1 MADLTISNDR
11 KLKDHPNL
19 CADLVNL
26 DGFGK
31 PTGHQKLEIEN

>member
-1 MADLTISNDR
+1 MADPTIRIDC

-26 DGFGK
+26 DGFGE
-31 PTGHQKLEIEN
+31 PTGH